1 MMIQGTNGPSFAA
14 AGGRTS
20 KALGKTSKQ
29 LKKILE
35 RLSTAQRINR
45 ASDDAA
51 GLSISEQLRTQS
63 RGFAAASNNVSDA
76 LSALRIAEGAANEV
90 TDMLQRGRELSVQAR
105 SDTLNDEQRQ
115 MIDQEVQHIVAE
127 VDRIAQGTQF
137 NTQEVA
143 DGTGLASGA
152 AVVQAGANE
161 GETLALPSFDLTTAS
176 VGVDNVSV
184 ATAQGAADAMGAF
197 DAALNEVNSQRSG
210 IGAMM
215 NRLDSAQN
223 NLSVAS
229 INTVAAESLLR
240 DQDMAAGLV
249 QLTRERLLMEGGT
262 NVFKRFNDISA
273 SHIMSLLQ

>member
-1 MMIQGTNGPSFAA
+1 MMIQGTSGPSFAA
-14 AGGRTS
+14 AGARTS

-51 GLSISEQLRTQS
+51 GLSISEQLRSQS

-76 LSALRIAEGAANEV
+76 LSALRIAEGAASEV

-143 DGTGLASGA
+143 DGTGLASGS

-161 GETLALPSFDLTTAS
+161 GETLALPSFDLTTANI
-176 VGVDNVSV
+176 GVENVSV
-184 ATAQGAADAMGAF
+184 ATAEGAADAMGAF
-197 DAALNEVNSQRSG
+197 DGALNAVNSQRSG

>member
-1 MMIQGTNGPSFAA
+1 MIQGSSGPSFAA
-14 AGGRTS
+14 AGARTS
-20 KALGKTSKQ
+20 KTLGKTSKQ

-51 GLSISEQLRTQS
+51 GLSISEQLRTQA

-76 LSALRIAEGAANEV
+76 LSALRIAEGAADEV

-105 SDTLNDEQRQ
+105 SDTLSDEQRQ
-115 MIDQEVQHIVAE
+115 MIDREVQHIVAE

-143 DGTGLASGA
+143 DGSGLASGS

-161 GETLALPSFDLTTAS
+161 GETLTLPSFDLTTS
-176 VGVDNVSV
+176 NIGLDSVSV
-184 ATAQGAADAMGAF
+184 ATADGAADAMVAF

-210 IGAMM
+210 VGAMM

-249 QLTRERLLMEGGT
+249 ELTRERLLMEGGT
-262 NVFKRFNDISA
+262 NAFKRFNDISA

>member
-1 MMIQGTNGPSFAA
+1 MMIQGTSGPGFAA

-20 KALGKTSKQ
+20 RTLGRTSKQ

-45 ASDDAA
+45 SSDDAA
-51 GLSISEQLRTQS
+51 GLSISEQLRSQA
-63 RGFAAASNNVSDA
+63 RGFATASNNVSDA
-76 LSALRIAEGAANEV
+76 LSALRIAEGAADEV
-90 TDMLQRGRELSVQAR
+90 TDMLQRGRELSLQAR
-105 SDTLNDEQRQ
+105 SDTLTDEQRE

-161 GETLALPSFDLTTAS
+161 GETLTLPSFDLTTANI
-176 VGVDNVSV
+176 GVDNVSA
-184 ATAQGAADAMGAF
+184 ATAEGAADAMGAF
-197 DAALNEVNSQRSG
+197 DDALNEVNSQRSG
-210 IGAMM
+210 VGAMM

-249 QLTRERLLMEGGT
+249 DLTRERLLMEGGT
-262 NVFKRFNDISA
+262 NAFKRFNDISA